1 MNLLMRLIYVCLLS
15 VGTDLRFKV
24 VLLSLNCGFFSMIS
38 RMLVKDPSKRTTLED
53 IVSHPWMESGS
64 PMSLPQVPLVCR
76 EALQEEDQAYIMQKI
91 VDGNI
96 ATKQEILEYVHV
108 SVLLSAWKLAS
119 VSFLQKCIV
128 VKLSIAPV

>member
-1 MNLLMRLIYVCLLS
+1 
-15 VGTDLRFKV
+15 
-24 VLLSLNCGFFSMIS
+24 
-38 RMLVKDPSKRTTLED
+38 MLVKDPSKRTTLED

-128 VKLSIAPV
+128 VKLSTAPV